1 MTSFR
6 IKVDL
11 SEYFEDCR
19 RESYIFVKQEWEA
32 IKSIQSHIF
41 KLFHLNGPKMPLLM
55 TGDGVYL
62 PPEESTKI
70 LTQND
75 TIK

>member
-11 SEYFEDCR
+11 SEYFVDCR
-19 RESYIFVKQEWEA
+19 KESYIFVKQEWEA
-32 IKSIQSHIF
+32 IKEIQGHISR
-41 KLFHLNGPKMPLLM
+41 LFNLSRNPLLV

-62 PPEESTKI
+62 PPEESIQI
-70 LTQND
+70 LNQAD